1 MRNDNG
7 GKNILN
13 LTKCIVFCAIALSV
27 IFSVDYYV
35 DAYASVRVTYKEIG
49 KILEDGNVILGTDI
63 PMSDRRMKWARVN
76 SMEKRDFVILG
87 SSRSAM
93 LMAEQFHEDSFYN
106 MWTSGGSTV
115 NDYLA
120 EVYLLY
126 SQDKLP
132 ERMLIEISPSFFN
145 ANSGEQRWLE
155 WEDNVSCMRA
165 LLDEDILESHYEQ
178 SLGIQW
184 EDLFSPSY
192 FQYNFEELL
201 KGNRMWIRET
211 QKSSDM
217 DYSVHKS
224 DGGLTYSREF
234 EERYSTE
241 KVAEMTDRICER
253 KDISCCSDYDE
264 MDAGY
269 QEDFERLIAFL
280 TGHGVEVGFYLPP
293 YSKTMY
299 NCVISEEAY
308 AVIPEVERYVLEFAG
323 ENQLKV
329 YGSFDPEKSG
339 LELSDF
345 YDPYH
350 VRREKITDTLWI
362 RGGTDEK

>member
-1 MRNDNG
+1 MRNDNDR
-7 GKNILN
+7 KNILN
-13 LTKCIVFCAIALSV
+13 LIKCIVFCGIALLI

-49 KILEDGNVILGTDI
+49 EILEDGNVILGTDI
-63 PMSDRRMKWARVN
+63 PMSDRKMKWARVN
-76 SMEKRDFVILG
+76 NMEKRDFVILG

-93 LMAEQFHEDSFYN
+93 LTAEKFNEDSFYN

-126 SQDKLP
+126 SQQKLP
-132 ERMLIEISPSFFN
+132 ERMMIEISPSFFN

-155 WEDNVSCMRA
+155 WEDNVSCMLA
-165 LLDEDILESHYEQ
+165 LLDEDILASHYEQ

-184 EDLFSPSY
+184 KDLLSPSY

-211 QKSSDM
+211 QESEDM
-217 DYSVHKS
+217 DYSIHWS

-234 EERYSTE
+234 TERYSTE
-241 KVAEMTDRICER
+241 MVAEMTDRICER
-253 KDISCCSDYDE
+253 KSISCCSDYE
-264 MDAGY
+264 ELDAGY

-280 TGHGVEVGFYLPP
+280 MGHGVEISFYLPP
-293 YSKTMY
+293 YSEPMY
-299 NCVISEEAY
+299 ACVMSEEAY
-308 AVIPEVERYVLEFAG
+308 SVIPEAERYVLEFACK
-323 ENQLKV
+323 NQLKV
-329 YGSFDPEKSG
+329 YGSFDPEESG
-339 LELSDF
+339 LKLSDF

-350 VRREKITDTLWI
+350 VRAEKIMDTLWL
-362 RGGTDEK
+362 RGGIDEK